1 MFQPDVLLPTQFFA
15 AMRKRVPQEA
25 EYRLILAVLE
35 DAIECYQ
42 KHVFAHDAKARQ
54 LFEETEYWLTSDDRE
69 WPYSFVNI
77 CEILSLNP
85 AYLRSGLRQWQ
96 ERQDRP
102 DAHRMTM
109 VEGGGESATA
119 SEDLPEVAAEAS

>member
-42 KHVFAHDAKARQ
+42 KHVFADDSKARQ
-54 LFEETEYWLTSDDRE
+54 LFEETEGWLSSDDRV

-77 CEILSLNP
+77 CEILNLNP
-85 AYLRSGLRQWQ
+85 GYLRNGLQQWQ
-96 ERQDRP
+96 NTAGGTP
-102 DAHRMTM
+102 RML
-109 VEGGGESATA
+109 VVADEGESVAA
-119 SEDLPEVAAEAS
+119 SEDAPEVAAEAS